1 MIPAEVRARYAA
13 AARRVAAQAP
23 VIQRGDPVAL
33 ALKRAYAG
41 FPEWVATHQ
50 DEWQQTADEAA

>member
-1 MIPAEVRARYAA
+1 MIPADLRARYAD

-23 VIQRGDPVAL
+23 VIQRGDVVAL

-41 FPEWVATHQ
+41 FPEWVATHR
-50 DEWQQTADEAA
+50 DAWQQPADEAA